1 MADAVGTLGS
11 VVLNVTDL
19 DKEKAFWMAFL
30 GVGVAREFPG
40 FCWLEPQHPGGVSVA
55 LQTSDDP
62 GDLAGRVHLDTGV
75 ADVDA
80 ALGAANL
87 SQAQRWSVVDALSE
101 ASTPLDMLDAAS
113 AKLALGRP
121 SSLRRKVKP
130 SEKPFRYVP

>member
-1 MADAVGTLGS
+1 VADAVGTVGS

-55 LQTSDDP
+55 LQTSGDP

-75 ADVDA
+75 ADVEA
-80 ALGAANL
+80 ARTAVEALGGSHLEDHEIMGFRWAIMADPEGNRFCIAA
-87 SQAQRWSVVDALSE
+87 E
-101 ASTPLDMLDAAS
+101 
-113 AKLALGRP
+113 G
-121 SSLRRKVKP
+121 
-130 SEKPFRYVP
+130 